1 MSFEI
6 FGKKINKNSAPI
18 IVAEISANHQKKL
31 STIYKIIDQAKKAG
45 ADAIKVQTFKP
56 ETMTLNLNKKNF
68 LVKNTKSKFF
78 KKKLFDLY
86 SEASLP
92 FEWHSKIKK
101 YAEKKKI
108 FFFSSPFD
116 QHSADFLESL
126 NVPCYKIASF
136 ECTDLNLI
144 SHVAKKK
151 KPIIISTGMA
161 SLKEIKDAV
170 TTARK
175 NGCKKIVLLK
185 CTSGYPSKN
194 EDANLKSIPYLS
206 KKFNCLVGLSDHTLG
221 SVVPISSVVYG
232 AVLIEKHIKLNDK
245 GSSPDSHFSLN
256 PTQFRQMVDDIKMAH
271 LAKGKIFFGVTKSER
286 NSIKYR
292 RSIISIKNIKKG
304 EKLTN
309 NNIKVLRPFIGLE
322 PKFFNQVIG
331 YRAKKNINKG
341 DPIKF
346 TNIIK

>member
-1 MSFEI
+1 MSFKI
-6 FGKKINKNSAPI
+6 FGKKIHKNSKPI

-56 ETMTLNLNKKNF
+56 DTMTLNLNNKNF
-68 LVKNTKSKFF
+68 LVKNPKSKFF
-78 KKKLFDLY
+78 RKKLFDLY

-92 FEWHSKIKK
+92 LSWHSKIKK
-101 YAEKKKI
+101 YSKKKKI

-116 QHSADFLESL
+116 QETANFLETL

-144 SHVAKKK
+144 AHIARKK
-151 KPIIISTGMA
+151 KPMIISTGMA
-161 SLKEIKDAV
+161 SLKEIEDAI

-175 NGCKKIVLLK
+175 NGCKKIILLK
-185 CTSGYPSKN
+185 CTSGYPAN
-194 EDANLKSIPYLS
+194 YDDANLRSIPYLS
-206 KKFNCLVGLSDHTLG
+206 KKFNCLVGLSDHTFG
-221 SVVPISSVVYG
+221 SVVPISSIIYG
-232 AVLIEKHIKLNDK
+232 AVLIEKHIKLNDDA
-245 GSSPDSHFSLN
+245 SSPDSHFSLN
-256 PTQFRQMVDDIKMAH
+256 PTDFKKMVDDINQAY
-271 LAKGKIFFGVTKSER
+271 LAKGRIFFGVTKSEK

-292 RSIISIKNIKKG
+292 RSIIAIENIKKG
-304 EKLTN
+304 EKLTIK
-309 NNIKVLRPFIGLE
+309 NIKVLRPYIGLK

-331 YRAKKNINKG
+331 YKARKTIYKG

-346 TNIIK
+346 TNIVK